1 MDHQSLSKGRTEQI
15 IICSQNSCVHVSKQV
30 TGVGPGMSS
39 RECGEVH
46 MQFKSHIMRVLS
58 FFLYN
63 NAIYDIQL
71 GIIPTQGKID
81 NHDDIDD
88 N

>member
-1 MDHQSLSKGRTEQI
+1 
-15 IICSQNSCVHVSKQV
+15 VHVSKQV

-39 RECGEVH
+39 REECGEVH
-46 MQFKSHIMRVLS
+46 MQFKSHYETS
-58 FFLYN
+58 FLYN